1 MALLGLIIG
10 NKKYENK
17 DLLDLPKVADDVR
30 MMNEMLGAHDY
41 KVTLFEDVEDIGDV
55 EDVKDVKTSTMSK
68 MSKMLQDVEAVLD
81 IEDLTDMWIEDVED
95 VKDVEDANEQR
106 VRGKVIR

>member
-41 KVTLFEDVEDIGDV
+41 KVTLFEDVEDIGEKLEEFRKSVSSQEIDRLHFHFY
-55 EDVKDVKTSTMSK
+55 T
-68 MSKMLQDVEAVLD
+68 
-81 IEDLTDMWIEDVED
+81 
-95 VKDVEDANEQR
+95 R
-106 VRGKVIR
+106 CYHRG